1 MLTPI
6 HAQIIRQALG
16 ASFSP
21 RSLDAIIA
29 ANIGQDGLRGQ
40 FGHDEYHFDNNAFAK
55 SHAYLDEQ
63 RSLTLSA
70 LRSGDA
76 ASALSAFGR
85 LTHTAQDFYAHT
97 NYVSLW
103 LTRQRDS
110 TPPPAPEIDP
120 VAADLLAN
128 PDLHSGKLY
137 YPQEALYFIPAL
149 RGFALSILPRDS
161 HAHMNLD
168 SAERGPHFEHAFQAA
183 LKRTRLEFEQ
193 IVAALLPEQRKLFFG
208 RMESKVS

>member
-1 MLTPI
+1 MLIPVHT
-6 HAQIIRQALG
+6 QLIRQALG

-21 RSLDAIIA
+21 RNLDAIVA
-29 ANIGQDGLRGQ
+29 ANIRQDALRGQ
-40 FGHDEYHFDNNAFAK
+40 FGHDEYHFDNNAFAQ
-55 SHAYLDEQ
+55 SRAYLDEQ
-63 RSLTLSA
+63 RALTLSS

-97 NYVSLW
+97 NYVSQW
-103 LTRQRDS
+103 LARFVDS
-110 TPPPAPEIDP
+110 PPPPAPEIDP
-120 VAADLLAN
+120 VMEGLIAS
-128 PDLHSGKLY
+128 PDLSAGKLY
-137 YPQEALYFIPAL
+137 YPLEVLYFIPPL

-168 SAERGPHFEHAFQAA
+168 SAERGPHFEYAFQAA

-193 IVAALLPEQRKLFFG
+193 VVVMLLPEQRNLFFG
-208 RMESKVS
+208 R